1 MNKENIKNDPILYGV
16 IKRNKTT
23 KDNKD
28 YNKERFDH
36 LKISQKIASIR
47 MKQRILKYE
56 ALKNCMERKH

>member
-1 MNKENIKNDPILYGV
+1 MNKENIKNDPISYVV

-36 LKISQKIASIR
+36 LK
-47 MKQRILKYE
+47 
-56 ALKNCMERKH
+56 N